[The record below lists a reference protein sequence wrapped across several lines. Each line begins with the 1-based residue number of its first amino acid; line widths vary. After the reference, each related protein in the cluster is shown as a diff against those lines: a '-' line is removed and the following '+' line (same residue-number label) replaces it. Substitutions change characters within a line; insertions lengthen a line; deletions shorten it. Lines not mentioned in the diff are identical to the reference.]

1 MIYSG
6 GIKNV
11 QTQLD
16 CGASTYRVIPIYL
29 TEKDADKV
37 FARLQEKTGKRRT
50 FHRRRLCRE
59 FSLTPLMSGSLSRKD
74 TIKKG
79 ILVVKQ
85 DKTDTSEKV
94 TAMLY
99 TLAEKFLTGA
109 ELEEIKEV
117 VRMTRLGEML
127 MEDGRKEGLETGRR
141 KIVLNMLSKKQF
153 SYEQIAELVDISTE
167 KVKEIER
174 EALVEN

>member
-1 MIYSG
+1 M
-6 GIKNV
+6 
-11 QTQLD
+11 
-16 CGASTYRVIPIYL
+16 
-29 TEKDADKV
+29 
-37 FARLQEKTGKRRT
+37 
-50 FHRRRLCRE
+50 
-59 FSLTPLMSGSLSRKD
+59 
-74 TIKKG
+74 
-79 ILVVKQ
+79 KQ

-99 TLAEKFLTGA
+99 AMADKFLTGA

-127 MEDGRKEGLETGRR
+127 MEDGRKEGLETDRR

>member
-37 FARLQEKTGKRRT
+37 FARLQEKQEKGEPFTEED
-50 FHRRRLCRE
+50 FAEL
-59 FSLTPLMSGSLSRKD
+59 SLTPLMSGSLSRKD

-109 ELEEIKEV
+109 ELEEIKEA
-117 VRMTRLGEML
+117 VRMTRLGEMI